1 MPLGITY
8 NQIDKDSFL
17 GLARED
23 FHWPLA
29 LDVDY
34 FSAATAGGA
43 QGNFDISAS
52 VAGTSVFLS
61 AQAAKPLYHARR
73 PSISITDAS
82 GTSLTCTVRIVG
94 RRFGELVTQD
104 IVSAAAQSGTIVT
117 TQGSKTIDEVV
128 SVTILAIA
136 NNTTSDIL
144 SVGFGGGWLGLRMPI
159 RSWKDVKM
167 ILKVATVTPDAAGP
181 KISSDLS
188 SSLVNAADASIDIET
203 LYSATIAVTHSYFV
217 EYNAASP
224 GKGFARR
231 KGLRFV

>member
-1 MPLGITY
+1 MPLGISY

-17 GLARED
+17 GLVRED

-34 FSAATAGGA
+34 FSSATAGGA
-43 QGNFDISAS
+43 QGNFDCSAS
-52 VAGTSVFLS
+52 VAGTAGFLS
-61 AQAAKPLYHARR
+61 AQAIKPLYHARR

-82 GTSLTCTVRIVG
+82 GTTLTCTVRIVG

-104 IVSAAAQSGTIVT
+104 IVSATAQSATVVT
-117 TQGSKTIDEVV
+117 TQGTKTIDELV
-128 SVTILAIA
+128 SWTILAIA
-136 NNTTSDIL
+136 NNTTSDVI
-144 SVGFGGGWLGLRMPI
+144 SVGFGGGFIGLRAPI

-167 ILKVATVTPDAAGP
+167 VLKVSTVTPDANGP
-181 KISSDLS
+181 KQSSDLS
-188 SSLVNAADASIDIET
+188 STLVDVKDASIDLET
-203 LYSATIAVTHSYFV
+203 LYSATIAVTHSYFI
-217 EYNAASP
+217 EYIAAQA